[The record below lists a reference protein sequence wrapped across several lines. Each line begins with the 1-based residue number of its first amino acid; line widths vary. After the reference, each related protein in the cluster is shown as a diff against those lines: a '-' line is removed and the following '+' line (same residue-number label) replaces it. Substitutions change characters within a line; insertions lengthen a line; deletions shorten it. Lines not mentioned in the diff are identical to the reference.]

1 MVCSGSRSASVAV
14 GGAHYADAVL
24 IAISNTPRDYAW
36 GSPTLLPDLE
46 GREPTGAPEAEVWFG
61 DHPGSPAAVHD
72 GTDRTLDEWLPAAAA
87 ERGVPAKL
95 PYLLKLLAA
104 GAPLSIQVHPSKEQA
119 VEGFA
124 REERAGIPR
133 DAAERNYK
141 DDNHKPEVI
150 VALSDTFTALAGLR
164 DLERTRALVDALGDA
179 PAVRTLR
186 SRLADGDALRSAI
199 GWLLGEAERADIEQ
213 IVDAAASAE
222 VPEFAAELALTR
234 SLNAAYPADPGIV
247 VALLMNLVEL
257 RRGEA
262 IFVPAGVLHAYVA
275 GLGVEIMAASDN
287 VLRGGLTPKHIDVSE
302 LLSLVDFRPAEPPVL
317 RPAATGGTA
326 EVFAPGID
334 DFALGHLGAGAEG
347 RVDLRGVA
355 IALGV
360 AGETVLTG
368 ASGQSITVRPG
379 QAALV
384 TPDESP
390 LVADGGGEVFVAMPG
405 A

>member
-1 MVCSGSRSASVAV
+1 MLV
-14 GGAHYADAVL
+14 
-24 IAISNTPRDYAW
+24 AISNTPRDYAW
-36 GSPTLLPDLE
+36 GSPTLIADLE

-61 DHPGSPAAVHD
+61 DHPGSPAEVHD
-72 GTDRTLDEWLPAAAA
+72 GSDRTLDAWLPAEAAA
-87 ERGVPAKL
+87 HGVPAKL

-104 GAPLSIQVHPSKEQA
+104 GAPLSIQVHPSKDQA

-124 REERAGIPR
+124 REEAAGVPR
-133 DAAERNYK
+133 DAGSRNYK

-164 DLERTRALVDALGDA
+164 DIARTRALVAALGDA
-179 PAVRTLR
+179 PAVTALR
-186 SRLADGDALRSAI
+186 ERLAADDASAALRSTI
-199 GWLLGEAERADIEQ
+199 GWLLGDADAAEIAE
-213 IVDAAASAE
+213 IVDAAAAAHSD
-222 VPEFAAELALTR
+222 EFAAELALAG
-234 SLNAAYPADPGIV
+234 SLHSAYPADPGIV

-287 VLRGGLTPKHIDVSE
+287 VLRGGLTPKHIDVAE
-302 LLSLVDFRPAEPPVL
+302 LLSLVDFRPAEPPFLPPTV
-317 RPAATGGTA
+317 ADGV
-326 EVFAPGID
+326 EVFAPGIA
-334 DFALGHLGAGAEG
+334 DFALGHLLPGAAAALE
-347 RVDLRGVA
+347 LRGVA

-360 AGETVLTG
+360 SGETVLTG
-368 ASGQSITVRPG
+368 AAGGTVTLTAG
-379 QAALV
+379 QAALI

-390 LVADGGGEVFVAMPG
+390 VSTDGGGEVFVAMPG

>member
-1 MVCSGSRSASVAV
+1 
-14 GGAHYADAVL
+14 VL

-36 GSPTLLPDLE
+36 GSPTLIADLE

-61 DHPGSPAAVHD
+61 DHPGSPAEVHD
-72 GTDRTLDEWLPAAAA
+72 GSDRTLDEWLPAAAA
-87 ERGVPAKL
+87 EQGVPEKL

-119 VEGFA
+119 GEGFA
-124 REERAGIPR
+124 REEKAGVPR
-133 DAAERNYK
+133 DAGERNYK

-164 DLERTRALVDALGDA
+164 DLERTRTLVDALGDA
-179 PAVRTLR
+179 PAVRALR
-186 SRLADGDALRSAI
+186 DRLSGDDALRSAI
-199 GWLLGEAERADIEQ
+199 GWLLGGAERAEIEE

-222 VPEFAAELALTR
+222 APQFAAELALTR
-234 SLNAAYPADPGIV
+234 SLHSAYPADPGIV

-287 VLRGGLTPKHIDVSE
+287 VLRGGLTPKHIDVEE
-302 LLSLVDFRPAEPPVL
+302 LLGLVDFRPAEPPFL
-317 RPAATGGTA
+317 RPVAAGENA
-326 EVFAPGID
+326 EIFAPGII
-334 DFALGHLGAGAEG
+334 DFALGHLEAGAPG

-368 ASGQSITVRPG
+368 SSGARITVRPG

-390 LVADGGGEVFVAMPG
+390 LASDGGGEVFVAMPG

>member
-1 MVCSGSRSASVAV
+1 MLTP
-14 GGAHYADAVL
+14 VL
-24 IAISNTPRDYAW
+24 VAISNTPRDYAW
-36 GSPTLLPDLE
+36 GSPTLIADLE
-46 GREPTGAPEAEVWFG
+46 GREPSGAPEAEVWFG
-61 DHPGSPAAVHD
+61 DHPGSPAVVHD
-72 GTDRTLDEWLPAAAA
+72 GTDRTLDAWLPAVAG
-87 ERGVPAKL
+87 EQDVPAKL

-124 REERAGIPR
+124 REEAAGVPR
-133 DAAERNYK
+133 DAGSRNYK

-164 DLERTRALVDALGDA
+164 DITRTRALVDALGDA
-179 PAVRTLR
+179 PAVATLR
-186 SRLADGDALRSAI
+186 THLSGGDAADALRASI
-199 GWLLGEAERADIEQ
+199 GWLLGEADPAEIAQ

-222 VPEFAAELALTR
+222 SSTFAAELELTR
-234 SLNAAYPADPGIV
+234 SLHTAYPADPGIV

-287 VLRGGLTPKHIDVSE
+287 VLRGGLTPKHIDVAE
-302 LLSLVDFRPAEPPVL
+302 LLALVDFRPAEPPFL
-317 RPAATGGTA
+317 RPTPAGEA
-326 EVFAPGID
+326 EVFAPGIA
-334 DFALGHLGAGAEG
+334 DFALGHLAEGAEA
-347 RVDLRGVA
+347 RLDLRGVA

-360 AGETVLTG
+360 AGSATLTG
-368 ASGQSITVRPG
+368 ASGAAVTLAPG
-379 QAALV
+379 EAALL

-390 LVADGGGEVFVAMPG
+390 LTSDGAGEVFVAMPG

>member
-1 MVCSGSRSASVAV
+1 MLV
-14 GGAHYADAVL
+14 
-24 IAISNTPRDYAW
+24 AISNTPRDYAW
-36 GSPTLLPDLE
+36 GSPTLIADLE

-61 DHPGSPAAVHD
+61 DHPGSPAEVHD
-72 GTDRTLDEWLPAAAA
+72 GSDRTLDAWLPAEAA
-87 ERGVPAKL
+87 EHGVPSKL

-104 GAPLSIQVHPSKEQA
+104 GAPLSIQVHPSKDQA

-124 REERAGIPR
+124 REEAAGVPR
-133 DAAERNYK
+133 DAGSRNYK

-164 DLERTRALVDALGDA
+164 DIARTRALVAALGDA
-179 PAVRTLR
+179 PAVTALR
-186 SRLADGDALRSAI
+186 ERLAADDASAALRSTI
-199 GWLLGEAERADIEQ
+199 GWLLGDADAAEIAE
-213 IVDAAASAE
+213 IVDAAASAHSD
-222 VPEFAAELALTR
+222 EFAAELALAG
-234 SLNAAYPADPGIV
+234 SLHSAYPADPGIV

-287 VLRGGLTPKHIDVSE
+287 VLRGGLTPKHIDVAE
-302 LLSLVDFRPAEPPVL
+302 LLSLVDFRPAEPPFLFPTV
-317 RPAATGGTA
+317 ADGV
-326 EVFAPGID
+326 EVFAPGIA
-334 DFALGHLGAGAEG
+334 DFALEHLLPGAAAALE
-347 RVDLRGVA
+347 LRGVA

-368 ASGQSITVRPG
+368 AAGGTVTLTAG
-379 QAALV
+379 QAALI

-390 LVADGGGEVFVAMPG
+390 VSTDGGGEVFVAMPG

>member
-1 MVCSGSRSASVAV
+1 MLV
-14 GGAHYADAVL
+14 
-24 IAISNTPRDYAW
+24 AISNTPRDYAW
-36 GSPTLLPDLE
+36 GSPTLIADLE

-61 DHPGSPAAVHD
+61 DHPGSPAKVHD
-72 GTDRTLDEWLPAAAA
+72 GSERTLDAWLPATAR
-87 ERGVPAKL
+87 EHDVPAKL

-124 REERAGIPR
+124 REEEAGVAR
-133 DAAERNYK
+133 DAGSRNYK

-164 DLERTRALVDALGDA
+164 DIVRTRALVDALGDG
-179 PAVRTLR
+179 PAVTTLR
-186 SRLADGDALRSAI
+186 AHLSADDPSEALRATI
-199 GWLLGEAERADIEQ
+199 GWLLGEADAAEIAQ
-213 IVDAAASAE
+213 IVDAAASADSAA
-222 VPEFAAELALTR
+222 FAAEFELTR
-234 SLNAAYPADPGIV
+234 SLHTAYPADPGIV
-247 VALLMNLVEL
+247 VALLMNLVTL

-262 IFVPAGVLHAYVA
+262 IFVPAGVLHAYVE

-287 VLRGGLTPKHIDVSE
+287 VLRGGLTPKHIDVAE
-302 LLSLVDFRPAEPPVL
+302 LLALVDFRPAEPPYL
-317 RPAATGGTA
+317 RPTTAGEGA
-326 EVFAPGID
+326 EVFAPGIA
-334 DFALGHLGAGAEG
+334 DFVLGHLVPGASSHL
-347 RVDLRGVA
+347 DLRGVS

-360 AGETVLTG
+360 AGSATLTG
-368 ASGQSITVRPG
+368 ASGESVTLAPG

-390 LVADGGGEVFVAMPG
+390 LTNDGAGEVFVAMPG

>member
-1 MVCSGSRSASVAV
+1 
-14 GGAHYADAVL
+14 VL
-24 IAISNTPRDYAW
+24 AAISNTPRDYAW
-36 GSPTLLPDLE
+36 GSPTLLADLE
-46 GREPTGAPEAEVWFG
+46 GRAPSGAPEAEVWFG
-61 DHPGSPAAVHD
+61 DHPGSPAVVHD
-72 GTDRTLDEWLPAAAA
+72 GSDRTLDEWLPAVA
-87 ERGVPAKL
+87 EEQNVPAKL

-124 REERAGIPR
+124 REEAAGVPR
-133 DAAERNYK
+133 DAGSRNYK

-164 DLERTRALVDALGDA
+164 DIERTRALVDALGDA
-179 PAVRTLR
+179 PAVATLR
-186 SRLADGDALRSAI
+186 AHLSASDGVEALRATI
-199 GWLLGEAERADIEQ
+199 GWLLGEADAAEIAQ

-222 VPEFAAELALTR
+222 SSAFAAELEVTR
-234 SLNAAYPADPGIV
+234 SLRTAYPADPGVV

-287 VLRGGLTPKHIDVSE
+287 VLRGGLTPKHIDVAE
-302 LLSLVDFRPAEPPVL
+302 LLALVDFRPAEPPLL
-317 RPAATGGTA
+317 RPTPVGAAQ
-326 EVFAPGID
+326 VFAPGVA
-334 DFALGHLGAGAEG
+334 DFALGHLPEG
-347 RVDLRGVA
+347 TAANLDLGGVA

-360 AGETVLTG
+360 AGSATLTG
-368 ASGQSITVRPG
+368 ASGAAVTLSPG
-379 QAALV
+379 EAALV

-390 LVADGGGEVFVAMPG
+390 LTSDGAGEVFVAMPG